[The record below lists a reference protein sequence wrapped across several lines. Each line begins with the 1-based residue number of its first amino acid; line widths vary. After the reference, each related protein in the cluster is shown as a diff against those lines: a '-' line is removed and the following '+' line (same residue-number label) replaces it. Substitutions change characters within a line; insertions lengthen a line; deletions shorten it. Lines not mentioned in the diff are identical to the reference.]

1 MIAQIEEGLK
11 DKENISEKE
20 VADLLAKLQEA
31 ENALQY
37 SLVQRELAESELQN
51 APVYDEANYT
61 KESYKSY
68 TTAKTALDAIVKADK
83 TERKNPK
90 EIYEARNAFEQA
102 KQGLVNT
109 EALNAKLAEIAKKD
123 ETLYTKDSWAALQD
137 VVKTAQGYLNNGTK
151 DQVADIIK
159 ALDKAVESL
168 VLAEGS
174 ESNVQKVIDEL
185 RKLNKDD
192 YTSASYEVL
201 SQVIAKAEKDM
212 STGDAELDKANV
224 TAMREAEKALVSIV
238 DLKAAIA
245 ESEKYNAENYTA
257 DSYKVLQDAVA
268 AAEALKTDGTNEA
281 VAKGAEAIRAAIKG
295 LEKLASGMDE
305 YRDSIVLKTPAED
318 YTDASYA
325 AYKAAYDTLMELDA
339 KTTTE
344 EEFQDAKSAFE
355 NAEAKLVVQLAD
367 YTKVNEAKAK
377 IPADLS
383 VYTDDSVKDLKDV
396 LAGIDENLPRSKQKE
411 VDAYADAIEAA
422 IGNLVLKQQNGG
434 GTAGTPDNGTS
445 GTSNGGSSNG
455 AAATGDSVN
464 VSVMAALLL
473 SLLAIVVL
481 MRRKMF
487 LNLSGKDD
495 TL

>member
-1 MIAQIEEGLK
+1 M
-11 DKENISEKE
+11 
-20 VADLLAKLQEA
+20 
-31 ENALQY
+31 
-37 SLVQRELAESELQN
+37 
-51 APVYDEANYT
+51 
-61 KESYKSY
+61 
-68 TTAKTALDAIVKADK
+68 KADK
-83 TERKNPK
+83 AERKNPK
-90 EIYEARNAFEQA
+90 EIYEARNVFEQA

-123 ETLYTKDSWAALQD
+123 ETLYTEDSWAALQD

-174 ESNVQKVIDEL
+174 ESDVQKVIDEL
-185 RKLNKDD
+185 RELNKDD
-192 YTSASYEVL
+192 YTSASYDIL
-201 SQVIAKAEKDM
+201 SQAIAKAEKDM
-212 STGDAELDKANV
+212 SKGDAELDKANIA
-224 TAMREAEKALVSIV
+224 AMREAQKALVSIV

-268 AAEALKTDGTNEA
+268 AAEALKADGTKES

-325 AYKAAYDTLMELDA
+325 AYKAAYDTLMEL
-339 KTTTE
+339 

-383 VYTDDSVKDLKDV
+383 VYTDDSVKALKDV

-411 VDAYADAIEAA
+411 IDAYADAIEAA

-445 GTSNGGSSNG
+445 GTPNGGSSNG

-481 MRRKMF
+481 MRRHDKRM
-487 LNLSGKDD
+487 NE
-495 TL
+495 

>member
-1 MIAQIEEGLK
+1 MSAQCI
-11 DKENISEKE
+11 
-20 VADLLAKLQEA
+20 
-31 ENALQY
+31 
-37 SLVQRELAESELQN
+37 
-51 APVYDEANYT
+51 
-61 KESYKSY
+61 
-68 TTAKTALDAIVKADK
+68 
-83 TERKNPK
+83 
-90 EIYEARNAFEQA
+90 EQA

-123 ETLYTKDSWAALQD
+123 ETLYTEDSWAALQD

-174 ESNVQKVIDEL
+174 ESDVQKVIDEL
-185 RKLNKDD
+185 RELNKDD
-192 YTSASYEVL
+192 YTSASYDIL
-201 SQVIAKAEKDM
+201 SQAIAKAEKDM
-212 STGDAELDKANV
+212 SKGDAELDKANIA
-224 TAMREAEKALVSIV
+224 AMREAQKALVSIV

-268 AAEALKTDGTNEA
+268 AAEALKADGTKES

-344 EEFQDAKSAFE
+344 EEFQNAKSAFE

-396 LAGIDENLPRSKQKE
+396 LA
-411 VDAYADAIEAA
+411 A
-422 IGNLVLKQQNGG
+422 
-434 GTAGTPDNGTS
+434 
-445 GTSNGGSSNG
+445 
-455 AAATGDSVN
+455 
-464 VSVMAALLL
+464 
-473 SLLAIVVL
+473 
-481 MRRKMF
+481 
-487 LNLSGKDD
+487 
-495 TL
+495 